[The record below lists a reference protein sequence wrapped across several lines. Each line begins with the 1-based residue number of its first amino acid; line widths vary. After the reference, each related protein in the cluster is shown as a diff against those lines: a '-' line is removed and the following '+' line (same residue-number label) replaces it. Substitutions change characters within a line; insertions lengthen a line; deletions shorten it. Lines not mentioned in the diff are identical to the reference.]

1 MRAWIGAVMPWRA
14 WVRPWSTIT
23 GSLFA
28 TGLALFSLV
37 ARLTWLTWLARVA
50 RVASKWRLRLGR
62 GGSLGCSWGGSW
74 GGIFRLVGRRVI
86 FYCWRG
92 VSGRGG
98 GGGFLFGFIRFVLLL
113 LI

>member
-50 RVASKWRLRLGR
+50 SKWRLRL
-62 GGSLGCSWGGSW
+62 
-74 GGIFRLVGRRVI
+74 RLR
-86 FYCWRG
+86 RG
-92 VSGRGG
+92 VSLG
-98 GGGFLFGFIRFVLLL
+98 
-113 LI
+113 